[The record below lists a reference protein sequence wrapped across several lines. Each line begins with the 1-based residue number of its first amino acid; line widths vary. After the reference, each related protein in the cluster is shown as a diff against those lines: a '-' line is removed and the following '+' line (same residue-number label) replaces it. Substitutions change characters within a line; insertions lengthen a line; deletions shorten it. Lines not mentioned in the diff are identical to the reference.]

1 MPATETSQNFFE
13 LKPLWVG
20 KVGAAGVA
28 SEIAPTIPL
37 QSAAGLT
44 NGNAYIVTANRVT
57 AGGVKNPA
65 NERETFIGKLS
76 GTNFID
82 CIRQAEGEAQAW
94 EADTVLEILVT
105 AEVWNKMIEGIEVEH
120 NPDGT
125 HKLQKFDEARYA
137 VDAEGD
143 DDYVITLDPAPTEYY
158 AGMVVNFKAT
168 TINTGACTIDV
179 NELGPKTIKTP
190 EGEDLGN
197 AQIPAG
203 SIVSL
208 IYDGTNF
215 ILQSIGGLA
224 TKSYAENYVNTP
236 RVVALTDGATPALD
250 ASLGNVFT
258 LSAGGNRTI
267 AVPSNPTNGQKIIIV
282 HHASGGARTLALNT
296 GTGGFAYGTDVTDLG
311 GATESGKRDVI
322 GCVYNSTLN
331 KWLVVAVVKGY
342 S

>member
-1 MPATETSQNFFE
+1 MPATETNQNFFE

-28 SEIAPTIPL
+28 STVATTIPL

-57 AGGVKNPA
+57 AGGVKNAA

-82 CIRQAEGEAQAW
+82 CVRQVEGEAQAW
-94 EADTVLEILVT
+94 EADIVLEILVT
-105 AEVWNKMIEGIEVEH
+105 AEVWNKLIEGVEVEH

-143 DDYVITLDPAPTEYY
+143 DDYVVTLSPAPTEYY
-158 AGMVVNFKAT
+158 AGMVVYFKANT
-168 TINTGACTIDV
+168 VNTGACTIDV
-179 NELGPKTIKTP
+179 NELGPKAIKNPDGT
-190 EGEDLGN
+190 DLSDG
-197 AQIPAG
+197 QIPDD
-203 SIVSL
+203 SVVSV

-215 ILQSIGGLA
+215 IIQSIGGLA
-224 TKSYAENYVNTP
+224 TKTYAENYVKAP
-236 RVVALTDGATPALD
+236 RVVALTDGATPALN
-250 ASLGNVFT
+250 ASLGDIFT
-258 LSAGGNRTI
+258 LSAAGNRTI
-267 AVPSNPTNGQKIIIV
+267 AVPSNPTDGQKIIIV

-296 GTGGFAYGTDVTDLG
+296 GAGGFVFGEDVDALT
-311 GATESGKRDVI
+311 ATTSGKRDFI
-322 GCVYNSTLN
+322 GCIYNAGLS
-331 KWLVVAVVKGY
+331 KWAVVAVSKGY
-342 S
+342 

>member
-1 MPATETSQNFFE
+1 MPATETNQNFFE

-28 SEIAPTIPL
+28 SAIATTIPL

-44 NGNAYIVTANRVT
+44 NGNAYVITANRVT

-82 CIRQAEGEAQAW
+82 CIRQVEGEAQAW
-94 EADTVLEILVT
+94 EADVVLEILVA
-105 AEVWNKMIEGIEVEH
+105 AELWNKMIEGIEAEH

-125 HKLQKFDEARYA
+125 HKLQKFDEGHYA
-137 VDAEGD
+137 EDAEED
-143 DDYVITLDPAPTEYY
+143 DDYAITLSPVPAEYY

-168 TINTGACTIDV
+168 TVNTGPCTLNV
-179 NELGPKTIKTP
+179 NELGAKAIKTP
-190 EGEDLGN
+190 EGADLSD

-203 SIVSL
+203 SIVSV

-224 TKSYAENYVNTP
+224 TKTYAENYVNTP

-258 LSAGGNRTI
+258 LSAAGNRTI
-267 AVPSNPTNGQKIIIV
+267 AVPSNPTDGQKIIIV
-282 HHASGGARTLALNT
+282 HHASGGARTLALNS
-296 GTGGFAYGTDVTDLG
+296 GAGGFLFGSDVTDLG